1 MYSNLSVGWDLI
13 SYPLLHQFLEND
25 TVLCFSDVVW
35 KVVDNFCTTVSVLSL
50 LFIIPAFKF
59 DSSRIHDRFWSR

>member
-25 TVLCFSDVVW
+25 TVLCFPDVVW
-35 KVVDNFCTTVSVLSL
+35 KVVENFCTIVSETST
-50 LFIIPAFKF
+50 FSF
-59 DSSRIHDRFWSR
+59 